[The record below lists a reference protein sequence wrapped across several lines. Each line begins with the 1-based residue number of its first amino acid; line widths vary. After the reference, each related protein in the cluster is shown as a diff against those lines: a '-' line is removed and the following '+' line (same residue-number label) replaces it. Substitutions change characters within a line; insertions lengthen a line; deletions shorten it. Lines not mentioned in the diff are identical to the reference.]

1 MRIGGFHPV
10 SFNDYPGRVAA
21 VIFTQGCNFR
31 CPYCHNPGLLDPT
44 APAPYQP
51 EDIFAHLTTRR
62 EKLGGVVIS
71 GGEPTLQEDII
82 PFCRRLRELGLAI
95 KIDSNGSRPEV
106 LAQLLAA
113 KVVDYLAMDIKAP
126 LADYGKVAGAVID
139 TATIVRSL
147 TLIAESGI
155 AHHFRTTFAQPLLTA
170 AGLKEV
176 ARLVPT
182 GSRHLVQP
190 CRPPAEKLK

>member
-21 VIFTQGCNFR
+21 VVFTQGCNFR
-31 CPYCHNPGLLDPT
+31 CPYCHNPGLLEPT

-51 EDIFAHLTTRR
+51 EDIFAHLATRR
-62 EKLGGVVIS
+62 GKLGGVVIS

-82 PFCRRLRELGLAI
+82 PFCRRLRELGLAV

-139 TATIVRSL
+139 PATIIRSL

-155 AHHFRTTFAQPLLTA
+155 AHHFRTTFVQPLLTA

-182 GSRHLVQP
+182 GSRHQVQP
-190 CRPPAEKLK
+190 CRPPAD